1 MKKQGTNAIT
11 TICRLSKVPLYQP
24 AAVKKLMSRHNLDIR
39 TFALLMNVTPQ
50 TVKLWV
56 AGAVKPCSLS
66 RRLMQIYDTCP
77 DVLQSIAFNKDD
89 VDC

>member
-1 MKKQGTNAIT
+1 MKKQTVSAIH
-11 TICRLSKVPLYQP
+11 TISKLSKVPLYQP
-24 AAVKKLMSRHNLDIR
+24 AAVKKLMGRHNLDIR

-77 DVLQSIAFNKDD
+77 DVLQSIAFEKDD
-89 VDC
+89 ADC